1 VSGGNELH
9 YLSIRELGRRIE
21 RREISPV
28 EVTRA
33 SLARLEAHGGAL
45 NAFIT
50 VTADEALGE
59 AERAERSIMKGAYLG
74 PLHGVPIGLK
84 DLYQTRGVR
93 TTGGSRV
100 LADWVPDED
109 STVTE
114 RLRRAGAIVI
124 GKNNLHEFAFGP
136 TGQNPHYGDTNNPWD
151 TTRIPGGSSGG
162 SAASVAAGIC
172 WASMG
177 SDTGGS
183 IRLPAALCNLVGL
196 KPTYGRVSRYGVIPL
211 AWSMDH
217 CGPLTR
223 TVEDTAIVMNAV
235 SGHDHR
241 DPASVDRVTPD
252 FSAILDGRVGG
263 LRIGVLREQFGT
275 QIDSEVQA
283 ANRTALETLRR
294 LGAQVE
300 EVSVP
305 LAEQAMPA
313 STVVLLSEAAA
324 VHERWLAKHRDL
336 YGRLILLRLDA
347 ATTLTAVHYLKA
359 QRARRALQDAFA
371 DLFQR
376 VDLVASPTTPILAPT
391 FDEVSTEGFRGG
403 LVQLT
408 RLFNLLGLPAISVPC
423 GFSAGGLPIG
433 LQLVGRP
440 WDEQTVLRAAHAY
453 EQHTTWASRHPIP

>member
-1 VSGGNELH
+1 
-9 YLSIRELGRRIE
+9 
-21 RREISPV
+21 
-28 EVTRA
+28 
-33 SLARLEAHGGAL
+33 
-45 NAFIT
+45 
-50 VTADEALGE
+50 
-59 AERAERSIMKGAYLG
+59 
-74 PLHGVPIGLK
+74 
-84 DLYQTRGVR
+84 
-93 TTGGSRV
+93 
-100 LADWVPDED
+100 
-109 STVTE
+109 
-114 RLRRAGAIVI
+114 
-124 GKNNLHEFAFGP
+124 
-136 TGQNPHYGDTNNPWD
+136 
-151 TTRIPGGSSGG
+151 
-162 SAASVAAGIC
+162 
-172 WASMG
+172 MG

-223 TVEDTAIVMNAV
+223 TVEDTAIVMNAI

-252 FSAILDGRVGG
+252 FTAFLDGRVGG

-347 ATTLTAVHYLKA
+347 AATLTAVHYLKA

-376 VDLVASPTTPILAPT
+376 VNLVASPTTPILAPT
-391 FDEVSTEGFRGG
+391 FDEVNTEGFRGG

-423 GFSAGGLPIG
+423 GFTPEGLPVGIQIVG
-433 LQLVGRP
+433 RRHDDFGVLQL
-440 WDEQTVLRAAHAY
+440 AHAF
-453 EQHTTWASRHPIP
+453 EQATGVWKRRPPVVDP

>member
-1 VSGGNELH
+1 VSGGNDLH

-21 RREISPV
+21 RREVSPL
-28 EVTRA
+28 EVTRS
-33 SLARLEAHGGAL
+33 SLARLEAHESAL

-50 VTADEALGE
+50 VMADEALSE
-59 AERAERSIMKGAYLG
+59 AERAERSIMKGGYLG

-93 TTGGSRV
+93 TTGGSRA
-100 LADWVPDED
+100 LADWVPEED

-136 TGQNPHYGDTNNPWD
+136 TSENPHYGNTNNPWD

-183 IRLPAALCNLVGL
+183 VRLPAALCNLVGL

-223 TVEDTAIVMNAV
+223 TVDDTAIVMNAI

-252 FSAILDGRVGG
+252 FSAILDGRVDG
-263 LRIGVLREQFGT
+263 LRIGVLREQFGA
-275 QIDSEVQA
+275 QIDPEVQA
-283 ANRTALETLRR
+283 ANRTALETLRG

-324 VHERWLAKHRDL
+324 VHERWLAKHRDQ
-336 YGRLILLRLDA
+336 YGKLILLRLDA
-347 ATTLTAVHYLKA
+347 AATLTAVQYLKA
-359 QRARRALQDAFA
+359 QRARRALQHAFA

-391 FDEVSTEGFRGG
+391 FDEVSTEGLRGG

-408 RLFNLLGLPAISVPC
+408 RLFNLLGLPAVSVPC
-423 GFSAGGLPIG
+423 GFSDGGLPIG

-453 EQHTTWASRHPIP
+453 EQHTNWASRHPFD